1 MFYQR
6 SSHVRV
12 WRQGNMDFIKLNEFL
27 RKKLKMNGVKTPQN
41 VKFCFKIE
49 KKNLKALYLW

>member
-1 MFYQR
+1 
-6 SSHVRV
+6 
-12 WRQGNMDFIKLNEFL
+12 MDFIKLNEFL

-49 KKNLKALYLW
+49 KKNLKALYL